1 MLSGL
6 KSSANVVSCKFE
18 SSLTKPDFHHKK
30 QVNRSLPIS
39 FRLRTSQS
47 GPDAGAS
54 TTQGMEPDE
63 SSGVHAACSRLN
75 RLLHAYR
82 VKVQARSLVCVR
94 AASLPS
100 EARHAQGHSH

>member
-54 TTQGMEPDE
+54 TTQREWSQTSRVECMQ
-63 SSGVHAACSRLN
+63 HAAD
-75 RLLHAYR
+75 
-82 VKVQARSLVCVR
+82 
-94 AASLPS
+94 
-100 EARHAQGHSH
+100 